1 MGLASQI
8 NTNDNLLHM
17 PRHNNNVLVR
27 NKCPPPST
35 VISISIKHDFICA
48 RSVGPCSPPE
58 KEKRVR
64 HVFFLSLENCFSRAA
79 WNLFDFGNQLVPT
92 HLANN
97 MPFGSFQCS
106 LEGLRHALI
115 LPLPRKLFFWG
126 CMESSRFLGIN
137 WYQLIWQIHSTRCIP
152 VLFALSLC
160 LYVYP

>member
-1 MGLASQI
+1 MCTCHDTTACWSAKIVITSNYLVVH
-8 NTNDNLLHM
+8 LHQT
-17 PRHNNNVLVR
+17 RL
-27 NKCPPPST
+27 C
-35 VISISIKHDFICA
+35 CA
-48 RSVGPCSPPE
+48 RSVGPFSPRQ
-58 KEKRVR
+58 KEAKD
-64 HVFFLSLENCFSRAA
+64 VFFFPLLQNCFSRAA